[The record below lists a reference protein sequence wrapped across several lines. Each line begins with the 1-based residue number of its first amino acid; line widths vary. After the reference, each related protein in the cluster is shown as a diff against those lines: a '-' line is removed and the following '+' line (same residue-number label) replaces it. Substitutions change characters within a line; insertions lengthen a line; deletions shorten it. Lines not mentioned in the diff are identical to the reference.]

1 MILDKVSGKIAELK
15 DLFASDDFASVL
27 ADNLRKQMKEAM
39 AKDSN
44 KIYWVENAEIGLDF
58 VTLDDRHNFYWD
70 KDGNLVIVFDKYEV
84 APGSMGTPEFVINK
98 DAVSDILKPEY
109 R

>member
-1 MILDKVSGKIAELK
+1 MT
-15 DLFASDDFASVL
+15 
-27 ADNLRKQMKEAM
+27 
-39 AKDSN
+39 KDSN
-44 KIYWVENAEIGLDF
+44 KIDWVENAEIGQDF
-58 VTLDDRHNFYWD
+58 VTPDGKYNFYRN

-98 DAVSDILKPEY
+98 DAISDILKQEH